1 MAFSEARRVLVYRLG
16 SLGDTIVA
24 LPALHLIARAFPDA
38 ERRLLTN
45 VPIAAMAPPAAA
57 VLDNTDLIHDY
68 MRYTIGMR
76 NVAEILSLAAKIHA
90 WSPDVLIYLAAARGL
105 RAARR
110 DRLFFRLCGV
120 VRQIGVP
127 VTPAMQVNLGGL
139 EPSPATTLFDTELE
153 PEAARLVRNIRSLG
167 DAGLDSPASW
177 DLQLTTAEHD
187 AAARAIGPEALSLGD
202 KALSPGENALPRE
215 IFAVSVGTKVQ
226 SKDWGRDNW
235 RELLTRIPIL
245 YPGRALMLAGSIEEF
260 DASAFAAAQW
270 QASGGGPVVNLCGRL
285 TPRQSAA
292 ALSHARLFIGHDSG
306 PMHLAAAVGTP
317 CAAIFAARNIP
328 RQWFP
333 YGPAHRV
340 VYHRVECAGCGLE
353 TCIEQKKKCIL
364 SISVEEV
371 LLAIRSVMLAPPP
384 ERSSSS
390 VHEWLRGHSQT
401 AAGDETSE
409 MQITHRNPRA

>member
-1 MAFSEARRVLVYRLG
+1 MTFSDARRVLVYRLG

-24 LPALHLIARAFPDA
+24 LPSLHLIARAFPGA

-45 VPIAAMAPPAAA
+45 VPVAAAAPPAAA
-57 VLDNTDLIHDY
+57 VLENTDLIHDY
-68 MRYTIGMR
+68 MRYSVGTRNIGELLGL
-76 NVAEILSLAAKIHA
+76 VAKIHA
-90 WSPDVLIYLAAARGL
+90 WNPDVLVYLAGARGL

-110 DRLFFRLCGV
+110 DRLFFQLCGV
-120 VRQIGVP
+120 VYQIGVP
-127 VTPAMQVNLGGL
+127 LTPAMQANLGGL

-153 PEAARLVRNIRSLG
+153 PEAARLARNIRSLG
-167 DAGLDSPASW
+167 EADLDSPTSW
-177 DLQLTTAEHD
+177 DLQLTASEHD
-187 AAARAIGPEALSLGD
+187 AAIRAIGPEVL
-202 KALSPGENALPRE
+202 RHE

-235 RELLTRIPIL
+235 RDLLSRIPIV
-245 YPGRALMLAGSIEEF
+245 YPGRALMLAGSTEETE
-260 DASAFAAAQW
+260 ASAFAASQW
-270 QASGGGPVVNLCGRL
+270 QLNGGGPVVDLCGRL

-292 ALSHARLFIGHDSG
+292 AFSHARLFIGHDSG

-333 YGPAHRV
+333 YGPSHRV
-340 VYHRVECAGCGLE
+340 IYHRVECAGCGLE

-371 LLAIRSVMLAPPP
+371 LLAVRSIMLAPAP
-384 ERSSSS
+384 ERTESLQG
-390 VHEWLRGHSQT
+390 WLR
-401 AAGDETSE
+401 DEHPQIE
-409 MQITHRNPRA
+409 GADDEPDIRITHRSPRT